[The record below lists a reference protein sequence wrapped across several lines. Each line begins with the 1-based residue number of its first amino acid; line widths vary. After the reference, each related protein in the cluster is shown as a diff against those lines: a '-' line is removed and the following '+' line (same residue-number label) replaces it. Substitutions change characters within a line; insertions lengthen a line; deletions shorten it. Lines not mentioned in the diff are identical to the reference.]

1 VEKLFVEGVASV
13 NYTNTQY
20 SVNPGQNTN
29 TWLQN
34 YSVDASYELPG
45 AITLAGNYNLQIT
58 GPQGTLPSRSVAILN
73 ASVYKDFLRNR
84 TAQVRFSAFGI
95 LNNVSNFTQTIGI
108 NYKETSQTNLPGRI
122 FLLSFIYRFRHFP
135 GLSRPRSPQPS

>member
-34 YSVDASYELPG
+34 YSIDASYELPG
-45 AITLAGNYNLQIT
+45 AFTLASNYSLQVT
-58 GPQGTLPSRSVAILN
+58 GPQGALPSRSVALWN
-73 ASVYKDFLRNR
+73 ATIYKDLLRNR
-84 TAQVRFSAFGI
+84 SLQIRFSAFGL
-95 LNNVSNFTQTIGI
+95 LNTVSNFSQTIGI

-122 FLLSFIYRFRHFP
+122 LLLSLIYRFRHFP
-135 GLSRPRSPQPS
+135 GARPGPKPQS